1 MTPNRKIEICW
12 NPETHEV
19 NITAIGTQME
29 VLDQLARATVQIVKQ
44 TPLPGLTGD
53 RALECYTGFLR
64 EIWNEPHE
72 EVTAIKIPLGFSKGG
87 PHA

>member
-1 MTPNRKIEICW
+1 MTLNKKIEICW
-12 NPETHEV
+12 NTETHEV

-44 TPLPGLTGD
+44 T
-53 RALECYTGFLR
+53 ALR

-72 EVTAIKIPLGFSKGG
+72 EVTAIKIPLDFTKGG
-87 PHA
+87 SHE

>member
-1 MTPNRKIEICW
+1 MTLNKKIEICW
-12 NPETHEV
+12 NTETHEV

-44 TPLPGLTGD
+44 TQLPSLTGD

-72 EVTAIKIPLGFSKGG
+72 EVMTIKIPLDFTKGG
-87 PHA
+87 SHE